1 MRRVKMILVGG
12 AMTVLAIAAMPSLL
26 SAQDPAAVL
35 KERQET
41 MKQLGGNMKAI
52 NDFVEA
58 GTGSA
63 EDVATRA
70 ASIREIA
77 GKIPTLFPEG
87 TSMDDGIGKT
97 GAKPAIW
104 SDWSGFQ
111 AAATKMG
118 EEAGKL
124 AEVAAAGDRD
134 AIGAQFGALGKDGC
148 GGCHQTFRQKLDD

>member
-111 AAATKMG
+111 AAAKKMG

>member
-104 SDWSGFQ
+104 SDWAGFQ
-111 AAATKMG
+111 ASATKMG

-148 GGCHQTFRQKLDD
+148 GGCHQTFRQKLD

>member
-12 AMTVLAIAAMPSLL
+12 AMTVLAIAAMPALL
-26 SAQDPAAVL
+26 SAQDSAAIL

-41 MKQLGGNMKAI
+41 MKQMGGHMKAI

-70 ASIREIA
+70 AGIREIA

-97 GAKPAIW
+97 GAKPVIW

-124 AEVAAAGDRD
+124 AEVAAAGERD
-134 AIGAQFGALGKDGC
+134 AIGAQFAALGKDGC
-148 GGCHQTFRQKLDD
+148 GGCHQTFRQKLD